1 MERGRYVSG
10 LALLFPERA
19 HKENCGCHNE
29 VQEDQNSKNKEP
41 SASTRSLL
49 PAVIGEE
56 SAGSSFQMPLH
67 YPNYTE
73 EDYEDMPESK
83 LDLLL
88 ASYGLSTYGDLNY
101 KRKFAM
107 QAFIWPDS
115 STRGK
120 QSF

>member
-1 MERGRYVSG
+1 MGRGHCVSG
-10 LALLFPERA
+10 LALLFPEGT
-19 HKENCGCHNE
+19 HKKNYGCHNE
-29 VQEDQNSKNKEP
+29 VQEENSKNKEP

-49 PAVIGEE
+49 PAVIREE

-88 ASYGLSTYGDLNY
+88 ASYGLSTHGDLNY